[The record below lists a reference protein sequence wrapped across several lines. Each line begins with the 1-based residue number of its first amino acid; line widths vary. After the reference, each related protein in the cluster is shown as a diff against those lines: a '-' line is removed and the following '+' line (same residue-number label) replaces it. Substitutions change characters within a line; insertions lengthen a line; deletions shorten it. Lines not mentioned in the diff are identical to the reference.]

1 MRRVAMFWLHAE
13 LQTHHDKLEEFK
25 RICSKTFDHLAQHGM
40 HLYGAWETVVGP
52 RHLVVDMWRFETE
65 QAMLHAFASLLG
77 VPQFQ
82 EFGRDVPS
90 ILVTEDLKSINP
102 MLYCLEFRTLKTQAI
117 LYWQMRTKRECFQ
130 DWVAMR
136 SQFVL
141 MAEERGWVLAA
152 AWTNAFTAGP
162 LNECTEVWY
171 FSDQTKLLEAMARV
185 EQDEK
190 IQELLAQA
198 GALLIKDS
206 SRLMRPIW
214 YSPDYLP

>member
-1 MRRVAMFWLHAE
+1 MFWFHAE
-13 LQTHHDKLEEFK
+13 LQTHHDRLEEFK
-25 RICSKTFDHLAQHGM
+25 RICSNTFDHLAQHGM

-52 RHLVVDMWRFETE
+52 RHLVVDMWRFESE
-65 QAMLHAFASLLG
+65 QAMLQAFVSLQG

-90 ILVTEDLKSINP
+90 TLVTEDLKSVNP
-102 MLYCLEFRTLKTQAI
+102 MPYCPEFRTLKTQAI
-117 LYWQMRTKRECFQ
+117 LYWQMRTKRECFP
-130 DWVAMR
+130 DWVEMR
-136 SQFVL
+136 SQFIP
-141 MAEERGWVLAA
+141 MAEECGWILAA
-152 AWTNAFTAGP
+152 AWTNSFTGGP

-171 FSDQTKLLEAMARV
+171 FPDQTKLLETMARV

-198 GALLIKDS
+198 GALLIEDS